1 MSVAR
6 SESRSPSV
14 TASPYDDTT
23 LTQRMAYW
31 QPREVG
37 QVGDRVLSLRREDAR
52 PVQISGYPTEP
63 PTIEQFIDGR

>member
-1 MSVAR
+1 
-6 SESRSPSV
+6 
-14 TASPYDDTT
+14 
-23 LTQRMAYW
+23 MACW

-37 QVGDRVLSLRREDAR
+37 QVGDRVLSLRRKDAR